1 MGDLAAGG
9 ADQGKS
15 PKRKKPDG
23 DDSDLGRVG
32 ITAATQ
38 TASSPEQTK
47 ETSWVKVVSKNRNRP
62 RPKLIVGKYD
72 TQDGA
77 SSLVGGSATADIVV
91 SGIRASLDAKDR
103 LVAHLKCPFGKND
116 GGIVIEPDDV
126 QQLTKDSNKK
136 TLAFKVTIKIEDK
149 KTVFTDLFWP
159 PKTCVRNFIPFR
171 S

>member
-1 MGDLAAGG
+1 MGKTIL
-9 ADQGKS
+9 QEW
-15 PKRKKPDG
+15 RKFMDDTYESDVHQNEVCRKLRKPHG
-23 DDSDLGRVG
+23 SRWYPRIAIGRG
-32 ITAATQ
+32 L
-38 TASSPEQTK
+38 S
-47 ETSWVKVVSKNRNRP
+47 
-62 RPKLIVGKYD
+62 KLIVGKYD

-77 SSLVGGSATADIVV
+77 SSLMGGSATADIVV
-91 SGIRASLDAKDR
+91 SGIHASLDAKDR

-159 PKTCVRNFIPFR
+159 PKTYVRHFIPFR
-171 S
+171 K